1 MYRERVARGRP
12 GTARAAAS
20 ASGSD
25 ATSRVLSAVRA
36 ALDDV
41 QRAVVAVSGGR
52 DSMVL
57 LEAIIR
63 VSRDKIAS
71 VATFDHG
78 TGDAATRAARFVTD
92 YARCARLDVRAGEST
107 TPATTEAAWRAQR
120 LGFLRDVAHQFD
132 ARILT
137 AHTLDDHLET
147 VLMRALRGARARG
160 LAGLLAPSDI
170 IRPLVTMPRTIVA
183 ACASAWGVPF
193 LEDPTN
199 LSRAHLRNRM
209 RLDLLPALVRR
220 RPHLPAELLALSR
233 RSADLRHEVDRL
245 IDEYVAHERSE
256 QALVIAHDDLVR
268 FDQSGLALLWPA
280 LAARQGVT
288 LDRRGTERLA
298 SFTISA
304 GMGARMQ
311 LSGGVEV
318 LRHRDRLVLRRV
330 TTHSGARDGVPLEP
344 GTVWGSWRFSRTT
357 ERTTDLWSARLPAG
371 VSLRVRAW
379 RAGDRMI
386 PERSA
391 VPRRL
396 KGLFRDAGVDAVRR
410 RQWPVVLAGAEI
422 VWVPGVRRAHA
433 AAARSGRPN
442 VTFRCE
448 HIDR

>member
-1 MYRERVARGRP
+1 
-12 GTARAAAS
+12 
-20 ASGSD
+20 
-25 ATSRVLSAVRA
+25 VRT

-41 QRAVVAVSGGR
+41 PRAVVAVSGGR

-63 VSRDKIAS
+63 VAPGKIAS
-71 VATFDHG
+71 VATFDHR
-78 TGDAATRAARFVTD
+78 TGEASTRAAQFVTS
-92 YARCARLDVRAGEST
+92 YAACARLDVRAGEST
-107 TPATTEAAWRAQR
+107 APASTEAAWRSQR
-120 LGFLRDVAHQFD
+120 LAFLRQVAAELD
-132 ARILT
+132 ARIIT

-147 VLMRALRGARARG
+147 VLMRVLRGAGARG

-170 IRPLVTMPRTIVA
+170 VRPLVTVARAIVA
-183 ACASAWGVPF
+183 DSARAWTVPF
-193 LEDPTN
+193 LEDPSN
-199 LSRAHLRNRM
+199 LSRAHFRNRV
-209 RLDLLPALVRR
+209 RLDLFPALVSA
-220 RPHLPAELLALSR
+220 RPGLPAELLALSR
-233 RSADLRHEVDRL
+233 RAAALRREVDQL
-245 IDEYVAHERSE
+245 IDEQLAPERSPD
-256 QALVIAHDDLVR
+256 ALSIARDDLAR
-268 FDQSGLALLWPA
+268 LAPSGLALVWPA

-298 SFTISA
+298 SFTINA
-304 GMGARMQ
+304 GTGARMQ

-318 LRHRDRLVLRRV
+318 LRHRDRLLLRRV
-330 TTHSGARDGVPLEP
+330 TTHTGTRDGVPLEP
-344 GTVWGSWRFSRTT
+344 GTVWGSWRF
-357 ERTTDLWSARLPAG
+357 ERTAERTRDLWSARLPAD
-371 VSLRVRAW
+371 VPLRVRAW

-433 AAARSGRPN
+433 ASERSGRPN
-442 VTFRCE
+442 VTLRCE